1 MRTIKLLFAD
11 DEAPARNRLR
21 ELLNDIEN
29 IEIVGEASNGK
40 EAVELAA
47 SCKPDVML
55 LDIRMPL
62 MDGIEAAQH
71 AQKLE
76 PKPHI
81 IFTTAFDAYAMK
93 AFDINAIDY
102 LLKPIR
108 VERLQT
114 AINKAQALMPK
125 QLTALI
131 PLQKMR
137 SHLSI
142 HERGRVLLIPIEQI
156 IYLRAELKYVT
167 VRTLEREF
175 LIEESLTFLETE
187 FGERF
192 IRLHRNA
199 LVAVNFIAGYEKHA
213 ISSDLAIDQTN
224 ENLAQFTSQHT
235 DATNNLTSNLTNGLT
250 IKAPREL
257 HWVAVLKGIP
267 DVIIVSRRQQHIIRK
282 A

>member
-1 MRTIKLLFAD
+1 MTMLNILIAD
-11 DEAPARNRLR
+11 DETPARNRLR
-21 ELLNDIEN
+21 DLLADIEN
-29 IEIVGEASNGK
+29 VAVVAEAKNGK
-40 EAVELAA
+40 EAIDLALQT
-47 SCKPDVML
+47 KPDLML

-71 AQKLE
+71 AQKLA

-108 VERLQT
+108 LERLQA
-114 AINKAQALMPK
+114 AINKAHALQPN
-125 QLTALI
+125 QLAALK
-131 PLQKMR
+131 PLQKIR

-142 HERGRVLLIPIEQI
+142 HERGRVLLVPIETI

-167 VRTLEREF
+167 VRTAEREY
-175 LIEESLTFLETE
+175 LLEESLTNLEAE

-192 IRLHRNA
+192 VRLHRNC
-199 LVAVNFIAGYEKHA
+199 LVAPRFITGYEKRKNA
-213 ISSDLAIDQTN
+213 DD
-224 ENLAQFTSQHT
+224 
-235 DATNNLTSNLTNGLT
+235 
-250 IKAPREL
+250 EL
-257 HWVAVLKGIP
+257 QWMAMLNGIP
-267 DVIIVSRRQQHIIRK
+267 ETIAISRRQQHLVRE